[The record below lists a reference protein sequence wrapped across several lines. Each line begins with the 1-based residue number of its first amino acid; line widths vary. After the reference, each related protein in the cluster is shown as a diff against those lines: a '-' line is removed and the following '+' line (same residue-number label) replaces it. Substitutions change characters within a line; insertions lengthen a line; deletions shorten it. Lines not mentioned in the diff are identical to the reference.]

1 MKIIGK
7 TKDGFILEASKDDVA
22 AMEGLYSHQ
31 KKFEVG
37 DLIDMEGLFSRCMS
51 IDIAFNDINRL
62 RNSAENIMRATSWIE
77 EFRAN

>member
-7 TKDGFILEASKDDVA
+7 TKDGFIIEASRDDVA

-37 DLIDMEGLFSRCMS
+37 DLIDINGLFNRYRSVDM
-51 IDIAFNDINRL
+51 AFNDIDRL
-62 RNSAENIMRATSWIE
+62 RNSAENIIKAASWIE
-77 EFRAN
+77 EFRTN

>member
-7 TKDGFILEASKDDVA
+7 TKDGFILEASENDVA

-37 DLIDMEGLFSRCMS
+37 DLIDMSGLFSRCRS
-51 IDIAFNDINRL
+51 IDIAFNDIDHL
-62 RNSAENIMRATSWIE
+62 RQSAEDIIKATSWIE
-77 EFRAN
+77 KFRTI